1 MYTKQTSGT
10 KKEVLCKG
18 AGMSAHVWMGLCL
31 ENKHIHCWNRLNVV
45 SCPCM
50 LGCFKVGLWM
60 RLFTFILSTTGLFQN
75 QAVHA
80 VDFPFLNISVP
91 ECWDQD
97 TMLGAGHIYKHKT
110 EYYFVKLSIY
120 YNIDFFSTF
129 STMIVGEF
137 FLY

>member
-1 MYTKQTSGT
+1 
-10 KKEVLCKG
+10 
-18 AGMSAHVWMGLCL
+18 
-31 ENKHIHCWNRLNVV
+31 
-45 SCPCM
+45 
-50 LGCFKVGLWM
+50 M
-60 RLFTFILSTTGLFQN
+60 RLFTFILSTTGLFQY

-110 EYYFVKLSIY
+110 DYYFVKLSIY
-120 YNIDFFSTF
+120 YNIDFFSTS
-129 STMIVGEF
+129 STMIVGEI